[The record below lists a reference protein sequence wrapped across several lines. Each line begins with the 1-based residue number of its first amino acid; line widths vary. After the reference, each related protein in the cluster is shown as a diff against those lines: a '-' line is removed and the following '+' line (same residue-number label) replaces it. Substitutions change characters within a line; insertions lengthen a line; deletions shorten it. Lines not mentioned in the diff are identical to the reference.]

1 MATIAPPVPA
11 PEPQA
16 SLSPIARIFGVFF
29 SPKATFED
37 IVRKPSW
44 VAPLLV
50 LFITGLLLNV
60 ALATHANWIEV
71 IKEQIAKNKMASSQ
85 FENMDEAKKDAAYE
99 RGASQAKTIRYVRG
113 VIGWPLALLFSALLY
128 FGLYRLIGGAR
139 VTYGLTFSI
148 VTFATLPMG
157 LREILG
163 AIVALFKDPSAID
176 PENYFASNPAALLPS
191 DTPVWQIV
199 PLAFLDIFAIWALV
213 LVAVGFTAADPKKVP
228 LGKSLGLAIGLH
240 VALLVFFT
248 MVAWVLS

>member
-29 SPKATFED
+29 SPRATFED

-44 VAPLLV
+44 VAPLVV

-71 IKEQIAKNKMASSQ
+71 VKGQIAKNKMAASQ
-85 FENMDEAKKDAAYE
+85 FENMDEAKKDAMYE

-113 VIGWPLALLFSALLY
+113 VIGWPLALLFSSLVY

-139 VTYGLTFSI
+139 VTYGLTFAI
-148 VTFATLPMG
+148 VAFATLPMG

-176 PENYFASNPAALLPS
+176 PENYLASNPAVFLGPDAPLWQVVALG
-191 DTPVWQIV
+191 
-199 PLAFLDIFAIWALV
+199 FLDIFAIWALV

-228 LGKSLGLAIGLH
+228 FGKSLGLAAGLH
-240 VALLVFFT
+240 VALLLFFATMMWVFF
-248 MVAWVLS
+248 